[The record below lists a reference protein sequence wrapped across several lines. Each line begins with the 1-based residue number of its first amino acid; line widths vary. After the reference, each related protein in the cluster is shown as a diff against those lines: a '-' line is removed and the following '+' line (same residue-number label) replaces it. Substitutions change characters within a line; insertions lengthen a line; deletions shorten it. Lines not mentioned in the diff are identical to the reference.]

1 MAYDYRIL
9 PEQDLLIITGSGTV
23 TSDDIRRVV
32 TGFQK
37 DAAWH
42 PNMKMLVDWRR
53 IDDLLIELD
62 EVHQLATEALG
73 PDKLKLGTPLGTSAA
88 VVLADHK
95 HASIPMLYYGYLR
108 KSQLKSKIFF
118 RMEDAARWLGIDFNS
133 LPADDPSES

>member
-37 DAAWH
+37 DAEWR

-53 IDDLLIELD
+53 IDDLMIELED
-62 EVHQLATEALG
+62 VHQLATEALG
-73 PDKLKLGTPLGTSAA
+73 PDMLELGTPLGPSAA

-95 HASIPMLYYGYLR
+95 HASVPMLYYGYLR

-118 RMEDAARWLGIDFNS
+118 RMEDAAKWLDIDVKA
-133 LPADDPSES
+133 LPPENLPDS